1 MNERAGGEG
10 AAGDDEGGAPGLV
23 GKGRRG
29 AKARCPR
36 AAHTIAKMI
45 ENTAIKPQ
53 VAINPNRCPS
63 SRPSVIMI
71 LGYVI
76 AAMNWKNA
84 RIRPPSAASSNPGRW
99 NVWRLRSAV
108 MRSPHPVALSTA
120 AGVREL
126 DGCAFRRA
134 VIAKKAASRMTTS
147 SAITSKPLVSLYSEA
162 AGVEGVGCTAAVFSR
177 SIWPA

>member
-36 AAHTIAKMI
+36 AA
-45 ENTAIKPQ
+45 
-53 VAINPNRCPS
+53 PS
-63 SRPSVIMI
+63 P
-71 LGYVI
+71 
-76 AAMNWKNA
+76 
-84 RIRPPSAASSNPGRW
+84 ASSNPGRW

-108 MRSPHPVALSTA
+108 MRSPQPVALSMA

-162 AGVEGVGCTAAVFSR
+162 AGVEDVG
-177 SIWPA
+177 

>member
-36 AAHTIAKMI
+36 AAPTTAKMI

-63 SRPSVIMI
+63 SRPSVIMTF
-71 LGYVI
+71 GYVI
-76 AAMNWKNA
+76 AAMNWKHP
-84 RIRPPSAASSNPGRW
+84 RIKPPTPPSTNPGR
-99 NVWRLRSAV
+99 
-108 MRSPHPVALSTA
+108 
-120 AGVREL
+120 
-126 DGCAFRRA
+126 C
-134 VIAKKAASRMTTS
+134 
-147 SAITSKPLVSLYSEA
+147 
-162 AGVEGVGCTAAVFSR
+162 
-177 SIWPA
+177 